1 MRLKTYLKGLGLGI
15 FVTALIMSLGS
26 SRAKGEMTDEEIMA
40 RAEKL
45 GMVSE
50 NSLLLSEAKQAA
62 EDAGKR
68 ARDNAAMQEVGTDK
82 TDEKDTAEATS
93 IAENGEIIKNDPEAS
108 DDAVGTSPQAGD
120 ATATASEKEDRAG
133 QAGGNSGTSEKP
145 ANTPTADNSSSE
157 KQSDDLSSAKK
168 SDDSSSAKKS
178 DDSSSEKKSDDSSS
192 AKKTDDTSSAKK
204 TDSESSGNDPADG
217 EEIIVINVNSGESS
231 LSVASEMVKAGLITD
246 ARQFDSYLVL
256 SGYDRHLVVGS
267 HPIPK
272 GASAEEMGKILTSKQ

>member
-26 SRAKGEMTDEEIMA
+26 SRVKGEMTDEEIMA

-93 IAENGEIIKNDPEAS
+93 VADNGEIIKNDPEAS
-108 DDAVGTSPQAGD
+108 DDAAGTSPQAGD

-133 QAGGNSGTSEKP
+133 QAGGNSGTSDKP
-145 ANTPTADNSSSE
+145 AKTPTADNSSSE
-157 KQSDDLSSAKK
+157 KKSDDLSSAKK
-168 SDDSSSAKKS
+168 TD
-178 DDSSSEKKSDDSSS
+178 ESSS
-192 AKKTDDTSSAKK
+192 AKKTDDSSSAKK
-204 TDSESSGNDPADG
+204 TDSESSGNDPADE

>member
-26 SRAKGEMTDEEIMA
+26 SRAKGEMTDEEIIA

-157 KQSDDLSSAKK
+157 KK

-178 DDSSSEKKSDDSSS
+178 DDSSSAKKSDDSSS

>member
-157 KQSDDLSSAKK
+157 KK

-178 DDSSSEKKSDDSSS
+178 DDSSSSKKTDDSSS